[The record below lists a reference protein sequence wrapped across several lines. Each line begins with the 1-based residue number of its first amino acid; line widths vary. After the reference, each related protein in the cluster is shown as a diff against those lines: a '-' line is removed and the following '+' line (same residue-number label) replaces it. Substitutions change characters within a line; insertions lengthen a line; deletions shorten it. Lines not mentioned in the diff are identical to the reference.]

1 MPKAGTIAEIQAAI
15 AGGADPQGLV
25 TPLWERACA
34 LEPELCAFAHLPES
48 APAAGSGP
56 LAGVTVGVKDLID
69 TADMPTAYGS
79 PIHAGHRPTADAEIV
94 SRLRALGATVLGKT
108 VTTEFAW
115 RHPGP
120 TRNPWNR
127 GHTPGGSSS
136 GSAAAVAAGIVTLA
150 LGTQTLGSVIRPAAF
165 CGVVGFKPSFGALP
179 RGGVHPLCGALDHV
193 GLFARAVGDVETAFA
208 LLTEAKPS
216 ARAGSEPLRLAALAP
231 PNDVVSPDQAAL
243 FDATRRSLA
252 DAGAIIE
259 PVEASDMLE
268 RIPAIA
274 DTLIAYEAAQIFGE
288 LREVKPDMMSGHLTA
303 LVDAGR
309 ATSEAAYRDALAVQ
323 SDRRQAF
330 SERMKGY
337 DALLAVPAIGE
348 APAGLASTGDARFCA
363 PWTVLDAPA
372 VSLPVG
378 LSPSGLPLGLQ
389 LVGRPGAD
397 LPLLATAKDFCAV
410 VPLIA
415 SAPPLP

>member
-1 MPKAGTIAEIQAAI
+1 MPEAGTIAEIQAAI

-34 LEPELCAFAHLPES
+34 LEPELRAFAHLPED

-56 LAGVTVGVKDLID
+56 LTGVAVGVKDLID

-120 TRNPWNR
+120 TRNPRNR
-127 GHTPGGSSS
+127 DHTPGGSSS

-179 RGGVHPLCGALDHV
+179 REGVHPLSGALDHV
-193 GLFARAVGDVETAFA
+193 GLFARAVEDVETAFA
-208 LLTEAKPS
+208 LLTGAEPL
-216 ARAGSEPLRLAALAP
+216 ARAGPEPLRLAALAP
-231 PNDVVSPDQAAL
+231 PRDVVSADQAAL
-243 FDATRRSLA
+243 FETARRRLL
-252 DAGAIIE
+252 DAGAVVE
-259 PVEASDMLE
+259 PIDL
-268 RIPAIA
+268 
-274 DTLIAYEAAQIFGE
+274 
-288 LREVKPDMMSGHLTA
+288 
-303 LVDAGR
+303 
-309 ATSEAAYRDALAVQ
+309 SETAYRDALAVQ
-323 SDRRQAF
+323 HDLRYAF
-330 SERMKGY
+330 SVRMKGY
-337 DALLAVPAIGE
+337 DALLTVPAIGE

-363 PWTVLDAPA
+363 PWTVLGAPA

-389 LVGRPGAD
+389 LVGRYGED